1 MLLHNDM
8 TFQGQQQN
16 KKQKVGKTLSVTDS
30 SSHQEPGVSS
40 PNKNETKNQPNI
52 EQYFDL
58 DAVYVL
64 GEEDNVKRMKKQGD
78 AKKTAF
84 SPEYFGAKDGCAWNQ
99 LPQWI
104 RDQYT
109 DKRFAYDVKSKYLVR
124 KPQEKSHVPGDEV
137 CPALC
142 HN

>member
-1 MLLHNDM
+1 M
-8 TFQGQQQN
+8 TWPFQGQRQN

-84 SPEYFGAKDGCAWNQ
+84 SPEYFGSKDGYAWSQ

-104 RDQYT
+104 REQYT
-109 DKRFAYDVKSKYLVR
+109 KNRCAYDVKNEYLVR
-124 KPQEKSHVPGDEV
+124 KRRKKSHVPGDEV
-137 CPALC
+137 CPAWC